1 MSFFNDLVVAFSAT
15 PAFPAAAQIQLFQ
28 ITLTGNVTSSTLT
41 LAGLTSPA
49 FVIFEITQDATGGRT
64 FAWPAN
70 VLAGAVVNPGANETT
85 SQLFYYDGTNVI
97 ALGAGMVTP

>member
-28 ITLTGNVTSSTLT
+28 MTLTGNVTSSTLT
-41 LAGLTSPA
+41 LVGLTAPA
-49 FVIFEITQDATGGRT
+49 IIVFELTQDATGGRT
-64 FAWPAN
+64 FAWPSN
-70 VLAGAVVNPGANETT
+70 VLGGAALNPGANETT